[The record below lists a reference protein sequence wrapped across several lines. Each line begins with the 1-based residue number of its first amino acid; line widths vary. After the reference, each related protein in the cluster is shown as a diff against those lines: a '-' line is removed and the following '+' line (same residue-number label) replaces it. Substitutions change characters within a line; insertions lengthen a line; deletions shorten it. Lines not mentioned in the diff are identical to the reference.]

1 MFEFYLTEP
10 LPYIPLAG
18 RIVWG
23 VNSSTGQGKHDF
35 SDVQVERNVD
45 GCAGV
50 VSFGACQQSFLFAG
64 ARRIV

>member
-23 VNSSTGQGKHDF
+23 VNSSTGQGKHGF
-35 SDVQVERNVD
+35 SDVQVERNVYS
-45 GCAGV
+45 CAGV
-50 VSFGACQQSFLFAG
+50 ISFGACQ
-64 ARRIV
+64 